1 MKACLNIHCH
11 QIDIYEL
18 ERGIFKKNAHLKVIS
33 KKKSILKKYT
43 QLSVQE
49 MNLLMNLTQ
58 IFQ

>member
-1 MKACLNIHCH
+1 MTGLQSKLL
-11 QIDIYEL
+11 YMSWGEEYL
-18 ERGIFKKNAHLKVIS
+18 KKNAHLKVIS

-43 QLSVQE
+43 QLSAQE